1 MGPAYAMTPESINQV
16 VSKVLTYYPR
26 VSEDLILR
34 AFQYADEAHQGQ
46 KRRSGEPYVIHPL
59 RVASIIAD
67 LKLDIPSICAGL
79 LHDCVE
85 DTEASVEELKGLFST
100 EIAFLVDGVTK
111 LGKLQWTNRED
122 RQAESFRKML
132 VAMAKDIRVILI
144 KLADRIDNMR
154 TLQFMPQ
161 DRQEGIARET
171 LDIYAPLANRLGIY
185 WVKAELEDL
194 AFRYLLPKEHHKLV
208 KDLAEGDQPRRR
220 YVDRVE
226 RSLRKIMAEH
236 EIDCSVSGRY
246 KNLWGIYSKMRRTK
260 KDLDQIHDIVAFR
273 ILTSDIKDCYAA
285 LGIVHASFTPIP
297 GRFKD
302 YVAMPKPNRY
312 QSLHTSVIGPQGDR
326 MEVQIRTEEMHRVSE
341 EGIAAHWVYKDGG
354 KGELSDEDQRK
365 FSWLRQLVEF
375 QQDLKDPVEFINAV
389 KIDLFADEVYTFT
402 PQGEVRS
409 FPVGSTPVDFAYS
422 VHTEVGNHCAGAKVN
437 GLIVPLR
444 YKLRNGDTVEIITNP
459 NQKPN
464 KDWLKTVSTAR
475 ARSKIRHFI
484 RREQRDRGRALG
496 RDLLDREFRKK
507 GRSLA
512 KLQRKGMLKQAAG
525 QLRQGN
531 EDDLVMQVGF
541 GKITAAQ
548 VVRVVLPEEFD
559 EEEAAREQKPKGPLS
574 NLLQK
579 VRRKSPPSG
588 IRVQDLDDMLVRVA
602 NCCKPVPGDEITGFI
617 TRGRGVTIHK
627 RDCPRALDLEPERK
641 VEVSWDEKTKAEHPV
656 AVEVHCTDRPGLLA
670 QISAAFSDQGINIS
684 TANCH
689 ASGNTRAVN
698 TFHFSVFNLDHL
710 RQVMRAIQ
718 KIKGV
723 YSVERISM

>member
-1 MGPAYAMTPESINQV
+1 MTPESIQQV
-16 VSKVLTYYPR
+16 VTKVLSYFPGA
-26 VSEDLILR
+26 SEELILSS
-34 AFQYADEAHQGQ
+34 FKYADEAHTGQ
-46 KRRSGEPYVIHPL
+46 KRRSGEPFVIHPV
-59 RVASIIAD
+59 RVATIIAD
-67 LKLDIPSICAGL
+67 LKLDVPSICAGL

-85 DTEASVEELKGLFST
+85 DTEASVKDLQELFST

-144 KLADRIDNMR
+144 KLADRLDNMR
-154 TLQFMPQ
+154 TLQHMPQ
-161 DRQEGIARET
+161 DKQESIARET
-171 LDIYAPLANRLGIY
+171 VDIYAPLANRLGIY
-185 WVKAELEDL
+185 WIKAELEDL
-194 AFRYLLPKEHHKLV
+194 AFRYLLPEEHRKLV
-208 KDLAEGDQPRRR
+208 DDLAVHDQKRRK

-226 RSLRKIMAEH
+226 RDLLKLMGKHAIK
-236 EIDCSVSGRY
+236 CTVSGRY

-273 ILTSDIKDCYAA
+273 IITADIKDCYAA
-285 LGIVHASFTPIP
+285 LGIVHAGYTPIP

-302 YVAMPKPNRY
+302 YVAMQKPNRY
-312 QSLHTSVIGPQGDR
+312 QSLHTSVMGPHGDR
-326 MEVQIRTEEMHRVSE
+326 MEVQIRTEEMHAVAE
-341 EGIAAHWVYKDGG
+341 EGIASHWVYKEGG
-354 KGELSDEDQRK
+354 GELSDDDQRK

-402 PQGEVRS
+402 PEGEVRS
-409 FPVGSTPVDFAYS
+409 FPVGATPVDFAYS
-422 VHTEVGNHCAGAKVN
+422 VHTEVGNHCAGARVN

-444 YKLRNGDTVEIITNP
+444 YKLRNGDTVEIITNS

-464 KDWLKTVSTAR
+464 KDWLKTVATAR

-484 RREQRDRGRALG
+484 RREQRDRGRVLG
-496 RDLLDREFRKK
+496 KDLLERAFRKK
-507 GRSLA
+507 GHSLV
-512 KLQRKGMLKQAAG
+512 KLQRKGMLKKAAG

-531 EDDLVMQVGF
+531 EDDLIMQVGF
-541 GKITAAQ
+541 GKLTPAQ
-548 VVRVVLPEEFD
+548 VIRVVLPEEAEAKEAKD
-559 EEEAAREQKPKGPLS
+559 EGKGKGALG

-579 VRRKSPPSG
+579 VRRKTPASG

-641 VEVSWDEKTKAEHPV
+641 VEVSWDEKTKVEHPV
-656 AVEVHCTDRPGLLA
+656 AVEVQCTDRPGLLA
-670 QISAAFSDQGINIS
+670 KISQAFSDEGINIS

-710 RQVMRAIQ
+710 RKVMRAIQ

-723 YSVERISM
+723 YSVQRIYL